1 PSSIPPYAAAAQEL
15 LSARPVPSSTACS
28 CTWQWHWQRVVRTA
42 IQFHTAHSLPCT
54 LTTSF
59 ASEVAR
65 QSAFFPRTPALRG
78 RREERR
84 RSRST
89 VPAQKQISAR
99 NQHAGQPCRD
109 RVGRPA
115 GVGLVVDEILARL
128 PVKDVF
134 RCRAVRRSWR
144 SGTSTY
150 AFILGHHRRQPSLPI
165 ILHDHG
171 ISRVAGASASSGEK
185 IRPLLRYASLDIC
198 IRLITCD
205 GLLILWRGSDF
216 YICNPA
222 TRKCAPLPHP
232 PRQQFISPMTVV
244 DVLGFYRHQP
254 SGEYRVLWVSYAA
267 PMGTFAAVK
276 VEQPHYLVFTV
287 GSDQPRRIQ
296 WPTVSEDGC
305 PAARSNHPPIHHR
318 GSLHW
323 AMGCSITVFDTIAE
337 TFRQM
342 SRPAQLG
349 SFVLLLDTGDNL
361 ALYVSTDHD
370 RVTLDVWVLQDYDA
384 ETWGFRYRI
393 NLVAMD
399 ASPPLK
405 LWKSIPRLAVINER
419 STLVLSFHVCHVI
432 LNIVLMYV
440 LNNGVSTAIKNCC
453 IVLLSSLSICIV
465 KRMAMLQ

>member
-1 PSSIPPYAAAAQEL
+1 FTPPILFLARSPPVSHPRL
-15 LSARPVPSSTACS
+15 LAKVPSSPG
-28 CTWQWHWQRVVRTA
+28 R
-42 IQFHTAHSLPCT
+42 LP
-54 LTTSF
+54 
-59 ASEVAR
+59 SEDAGRNAVALAQPCR
-65 QSAFFPRTPALRG
+65 L
-78 RREERR
+78 
-84 RSRST
+84 RSRVRFFSCLL
-89 VPAQKQISAR
+89 VSAR

-115 GVGLVVDEILARL
+115 GVARRRRDPRPAACQGRVPLPRRPEVVAQRHIHLRLHPRPPPPPALAAHHLAR
-128 PVKDVF
+128 PWHQP
-134 RCRAVRRSWR
+134 RRRSLR
-144 SGTSTY
+144 
-150 AFILGHHRRQPSLPI
+150 LP
-165 ILHDHG
+165 
-171 ISRVAGASASSGEK
+171 ASSGQK
-185 IRPLLRYASLDIC
+185 IRPLLRYASLGIC
-198 IRLITCD
+198 MRFITCD

-222 TRKCAPLPHP
+222 TRKCAPLSHP
-232 PRQQFISPMTVV
+232 PRQQFISPITGV
-244 DVLGFYRHQP
+244 DVLGLYRHQP

-305 PAARSNHPPIHHR
+305 PAAHPPIHHR

-323 AMGCSITVFDTIAE
+323 AMGCSITVFETIAE

-349 SFVLLLDTGDNL
+349 SYVLLLDTGDNL

-393 NLVAMD
+393 NLLAMD

-419 STLVLSFHVCHVI
+419 ELLMAQPPRRLLHCDIDGVFLGNVESEEHENRLTLSWHRFQESMISVPLFEAQEEDAVSNEPPFVMVL
-432 LNIVLMYV
+432 
-440 LNNGVSTAIKNCC
+440 
-453 IVLLSSLSICIV
+453 
-465 KRMAMLQ
+465 

>member
-1 PSSIPPYAAAAQEL
+1 MPGSRAATVL
-15 LSARPVPSSTACS
+15 DD
-28 CTWQWHWQRVVRTA
+28 
-42 IQFHTAHSLPCT
+42 LP
-54 LTTSF
+54 
-59 ASEVAR
+59 EW
-65 QSAFFPRTPALRG
+65 
-78 RREERR
+78 
-84 RSRST
+84 
-89 VPAQKQISAR
+89 
-99 NQHAGQPCRD
+99 
-109 RVGRPA
+109 
-115 GVGLVVDEILARL
+115 LVVDEILARL

-171 ISRVAGASASSGEK
+171 ISRVAGASASASSGQK
-185 IRPLLRYASLDIC
+185 IRPLLRYASLGIC
-198 IRLITCD
+198 MRFITCD

-222 TRKCAPLPHP
+222 TRKCAPLSHP
-232 PRQQFISPMTVV
+232 PRQQFISPITGV
-244 DVLGFYRHQP
+244 DVLGLYRHQP

-305 PAARSNHPPIHHR
+305 PAAHPPIHHR

-323 AMGCSITVFDTIAE
+323 AMGCSITVFETIAE

-349 SFVLLLDTGDNL
+349 SYVLLLDTGDNL

-393 NLVAMD
+393 NLLAMD

-419 STLVLSFHVCHVI
+419 ELLMAQPPRRLLHCDIDGVFLGNVESEEHENRLTLSWHRFQESMISVPLFEAQEEDAVSNEPPFVMVL
-432 LNIVLMYV
+432 
-440 LNNGVSTAIKNCC
+440 
-453 IVLLSSLSICIV
+453 
-465 KRMAMLQ
+465 